1 MKYGGEASHRPFDKK
16 SKLNISQNQQPEIF
30 RVLTKG
36 LFGAVSGP
44 FPTEFTKAFF
54 LLSSY

>member
-36 LFGAVSGP
+36 LFGGVNGP
-44 FPTEFTKAFF
+44 FPAEFTKSFSQ
-54 LLSSY
+54 LSSY